1 MDFSVVVIL
10 CTLIL
15 SAFFSGMEIAY
26 VSSNKLKLE
35 LDKQSNS
42 FVSNMLEKIL
52 HSPSRFIATMLVGNN
67 ISLVV
72 YGICMAKILEP
83 KIEVFTQS
91 SFLVL
96 LIQTLIS
103 TLIILVSAEFLP
115 KAFFR
120 LNPNRFLKAG
130 IVPLVIFYY
139 LLSPIVSITLY
150 LSKKGLKILGMALV
164 EDSPVFG
171 KIDLEEYLKLH
182 IDDREN
188 KNLDVEVHILQNAL
202 DFSNVK
208 IRECMLPRTEI
219 VAIDVTKSIEDLR
232 DIFISTK
239 LSKVL
244 IYKENIDKIIGYA
257 HSNEMF
263 TSPKDIKSILIPI
276 PYVPESMLAIDLLE
290 LFIKKRKG
298 VAVVVDEF
306 GGTSG
311 MITVEDVV
319 EEILGDIEDEHD
331 NETELEKQL
340 NEYTF
345 KFSARLEIDY
355 LNDKYHFNLPKSEE
369 YETLGG
375 LLICYLEEIPE
386 KNTEI
391 SIGDYQFLIEEVS
404 NNKIDEIT
412 IVKTE

>member
-1 MDFSVVVIL
+1 MNSWIIIFASVL
-10 CTLIL
+10 L

-26 VSSNKLKLE
+26 ISSNKLKLE

-42 FVSNMLEKIL
+42 IVARLLKKIL
-52 HSPSRFIATMLVGNN
+52 HSPSKYIATMLVGNN

-72 YGICMAKILEP
+72 YGITMAEILEP
-83 KIEVFTQS
+83 KIELYTQS

-103 TLIILVSAEFLP
+103 TLIILVTAEFLP

-120 LNPNRFLKAG
+120 LNPNRFLK
-130 IVPLVIFYY
+130 ILVVPLY
-139 LLSPIVSITLY
+139 LFHFLLGPIVSVTLF
-150 LSKKGLKILGMALV
+150 LSKRGLKLFGLVLV

-171 KIDLEEYLKLH
+171 KVDLEEYLKLH
-182 IDDREN
+182 TNEVEY
-188 KNLDVEVHILQNAL
+188 KNLDVEVQILQNAL

-208 IRECMLPRTEI
+208 VRECMLPRTEI
-219 VAIDVTKSIEDLR
+219 VAIEVSKPIEDLLK
-232 DIFISTK
+232 IFIDTK

-244 IYKENIDKIIGYA
+244 IYKDNIDKIIGYA

-263 TSPKDIKSILIPI
+263 KSPQNIKSILIPI
-276 PYVPESMLAIDLLE
+276 SYVPESMMANDMLE
-290 LFIKKRKG
+290 LFIKERKG

-311 MITVEDVV
+311 MLTIEDVV
-319 EEILGDIEDEHD
+319 EEILGEIEDEHD
-331 NETELEKQL
+331 SEKDLEIKIDDL
-340 NEYTF
+340 NYR
-345 KFSARLEIDY
+345 FSARLEIDY
-355 LNDKYHFNLPKSEE
+355 LNDKYHFDLPRSEE

-375 LLICYLEEIPE
+375 LLISHLEDIPE

-391 SIGDYQFLIEEVS
+391 YIGNYTIVVEEVS
-404 NNKIDEIT
+404 DTKIESVSL
-412 IVKTE
+412 VKTD

>member
-1 MDFSVVVIL
+1 
-10 CTLIL
+10 
-15 SAFFSGMEIAY
+15 
-26 VSSNKLKLE
+26 
-35 LDKQSNS
+35 
-42 FVSNMLEKIL
+42 
-52 HSPSRFIATMLVGNN
+52 
-67 ISLVV
+67 
-72 YGICMAKILEP
+72 
-83 KIEVFTQS
+83 
-91 SFLVL
+91 L
-96 LIQTLIS
+96 L
-103 TLIILVSAEFLP
+103 ILVSAEFLP

-130 IVPLVIFYY
+130 VAPLAFFYY
-139 LLSPIVSITLY
+139 SLAPIVSITLY
-150 LSKKGLKILGMALV
+150 LSKKGLRLLGMALV

-182 IDDREN
+182 IDDIEN

-208 IRECMLPRTEI
+208 VRECMLPRTEI
-219 VAIDVTKSIEDLR
+219 VAIEVSKPIQELS
-232 DIFISTK
+232 DIFIKTK

-244 IYKENIDKIIGYA
+244 IYKDNIDKIIGYA

-263 TSPKDIKSILIPI
+263 TSPKNIKSILIPI
-276 PYVPESMLAIDLLE
+276 PYVPESMLAIDMLE

-311 MITVEDVV
+311 MLTVEDVV

-331 NETELEKQL
+331 NESELEKQL
-340 NEYTF
+340 NETTY

-355 LNDKYHFNLPKSEE
+355 LNDKYHFDLPKSEE

-375 LLICYLEEIPE
+375 LLISYLEEIPE

-391 SIGDYQFLIEEVS
+391 SIGNYQFLIEEVS

>member
-1 MDFSVVVIL
+1 MTVWYIIIISIL
-10 CTLIL
+10 L

-35 LDKQSNS
+35 FDKQSNS
-42 FVSNMLEKIL
+42 FVSSMLQKLL

-67 ISLVV
+67 ISLVI

-91 SFLVL
+91 PFLVL
-96 LIQTLIS
+96 LIQTLVS
-103 TLIILVSAEFLP
+103 TLLILVSAEFLP

-130 IVPLVIFYY
+130 VAPLAFFYY
-139 LLSPIVSITLY
+139 SLAPIVSITLY
-150 LSKKGLKILGMALV
+150 LSKKGLKILGMALI

-182 IDDREN
+182 IDDIEN

-208 IRECMLPRTEI
+208 VRECMLPRTEI
-219 VAIDVTKSIEDLR
+219 VAVEVSKPIEELR
-232 DIFISTK
+232 DIFIKTK

-244 IYKENIDKIIGYA
+244 IYQDNIDKIIGYA

-263 TSPKDIKSILIPI
+263 TSPKNIKSILIPI
-276 PYVPESMLAIDLLE
+276 PYVPESMLAIDMLE

-311 MITVEDVV
+311 MLTVEDVV

-331 NETELEKQL
+331 NENELEKQL
-340 NEYTF
+340 NETTY

-355 LNDKYHFNLPKSEE
+355 LNDKYHFDLPKSEE

-375 LLICYLEEIPE
+375 LLISYLEEIPE

>member
-1 MDFSVVVIL
+1 MTVWSIIIISIL
-10 CTLIL
+10 L

-42 FVSNMLEKIL
+42 FVSSMLQKLL

-67 ISLVV
+67 ISLVI

-91 SFLVL
+91 PFLVL
-96 LIQTLIS
+96 LIQTLVS
-103 TLIILVSAEFLP
+103 TLLILVSAEFLP

-130 IVPLVIFYY
+130 VAPLAFFYY
-139 LLSPIVSITLY
+139 SLAPIVSITLY
-150 LSKKGLKILGMALV
+150 LSKKGLRILGMALI

-182 IDDREN
+182 IDDIEN

-208 IRECMLPRTEI
+208 VRECMLPRTEI
-219 VAIDVTKSIEDLR
+219 VAIEVSKPIQELS
-232 DIFISTK
+232 DIFIKTK

-244 IYKENIDKIIGYA
+244 IYKDNIDKIIGYA

-263 TSPKDIKSILIPI
+263 TSPKNIKSILIPI
-276 PYVPESMLAIDLLE
+276 PYVPESMLAIDMLE

-311 MITVEDVV
+311 MLTVEDVV

-331 NETELEKQL
+331 NENELEKQL
-340 NEYTF
+340 NETTY

-355 LNDKYHFNLPKSEE
+355 LNDKYHFDLPKSEE

-375 LLICYLEEIPE
+375 LLISYLEEIPE

-391 SIGDYQFLIEEVS
+391 SIGNYQFLIEEVS

>member
-1 MDFSVVVIL
+1 MTVWFIIIISIL
-10 CTLIL
+10 L

-42 FVSNMLEKIL
+42 YVSSMLQKLL

-67 ISLVV
+67 ISLVI

-91 SFLVL
+91 PFLVL
-96 LIQTLIS
+96 LIQTLVS
-103 TLIILVSAEFLP
+103 TLLILVSAEFLP

-130 IVPLVIFYY
+130 VAPLAFFYY
-139 LLSPIVSITLY
+139 SLAPIVSITLY
-150 LSKKGLKILGMALV
+150 LSKKGLRILGMALI

-182 IDDREN
+182 IDDIEN

-208 IRECMLPRTEI
+208 VRECMLPRTEI
-219 VAIDVTKSIEDLR
+219 VAIEVSKPIEELR
-232 DIFISTK
+232 DIFIKTK

-244 IYKENIDKIIGYA
+244 IYQDNIDKIIGYA

-263 TSPKDIKSILIPI
+263 KSPKNIKSILIPI
-276 PYVPESMLAIDLLE
+276 PYVPESMLAIDMLE

-311 MITVEDVV
+311 MLTVEDVV

-331 NETELEKQL
+331 NENELEKQL
-340 NEYTF
+340 NETTY

-355 LNDKYHFNLPKSEE
+355 LNDKYHFDLPKSEE

-375 LLICYLEEIPE
+375 LLISYLEEIPE

>member
-1 MDFSVVVIL
+1 MTIWSIIL
-10 CTLIL
+10 ITIIL

-83 KIEVFTQS
+83 NIEVFTQS

-375 LLICYLEEIPE
+375 LLISYLEEIPE

>member
-1 MDFSVVVIL
+1 MTVWSIIIISIL
-10 CTLIL
+10 L

-42 FVSNMLEKIL
+42 FVSSMLQKLL

-67 ISLVV
+67 ISLVI

-91 SFLVL
+91 PFLVL
-96 LIQTLIS
+96 LIQTLVS
-103 TLIILVSAEFLP
+103 TLLILVSAEFLP

-130 IVPLVIFYY
+130 VAPLAFFYY
-139 LLSPIVSITLY
+139 SLAPIVSITLY
-150 LSKKGLKILGMALV
+150 LSKKGLRLLGMALV

-182 IDDREN
+182 IDDIEN

-208 IRECMLPRTEI
+208 VRECMLPRTEI
-219 VAIDVTKSIEDLR
+219 VAIEVSKPIEELR
-232 DIFISTK
+232 DIFIKTK

-244 IYKENIDKIIGYA
+244 IYQDNIDKIIGYA

-263 TSPKDIKSILIPI
+263 KSPKNIKSILIPI
-276 PYVPESMLAIDLLE
+276 PYVPESMLAIDMLE

-311 MITVEDVV
+311 MLTVEDVV

-331 NETELEKQL
+331 NENELEKQL
-340 NEYTF
+340 NETTY

-355 LNDKYHFNLPKSEE
+355 LNDKYHFDLPKSEE

-375 LLICYLEEIPE
+375 LLISYLEEIPE

>member
-1 MDFSVVVIL
+1 MTIWSIIL
-10 CTLIL
+10 ITIIL

-130 IVPLVIFYY
+130 IGPLVIFYY

>member
-1 MDFSVVVIL
+1 MTVWSIIIISIL
-10 CTLIL
+10 L

-42 FVSNMLEKIL
+42 FVSSMLQKLL

-67 ISLVV
+67 ISLVI

-91 SFLVL
+91 PFLVL
-96 LIQTLIS
+96 LIQTLVS
-103 TLIILVSAEFLP
+103 TLLILVSAEFLP

-130 IVPLVIFYY
+130 VAPLAFFYY
-139 LLSPIVSITLY
+139 SLAPIVSITLY

-182 IDDREN
+182 IDDIEN

-208 IRECMLPRTEI
+208 VRECMLPRTEI
-219 VAIDVTKSIEDLR
+219 VAVEVSKPIEELR
-232 DIFISTK
+232 DIFIKTK

-244 IYKENIDKIIGYA
+244 IYQDNIDKIIGYA

-263 TSPKDIKSILIPI
+263 TSPKNIKSILIPI
-276 PYVPESMLAIDLLE
+276 PYVPESMLAIDMLE

-311 MITVEDVV
+311 MLTVEDVV

-331 NETELEKQL
+331 NENELEKQL
-340 NEYTF
+340 NETTY

-355 LNDKYHFNLPKSEE
+355 LNDKYYFDLPKSEE

-375 LLICYLEEIPE
+375 LLISYLEEIPE

-391 SIGDYQFLIEEVS
+391 SIGNYQFLIEEVS

>member
-1 MDFSVVVIL
+1 MTIWSIIL
-10 CTLIL
+10 ITIIL

-96 LIQTLIS
+96 IIQTLIS

-375 LLICYLEEIPE
+375 LLISYLEEIPE

>member
-1 MDFSVVVIL
+1 
-10 CTLIL
+10 
-15 SAFFSGMEIAY
+15 
-26 VSSNKLKLE
+26 
-35 LDKQSNS
+35 
-42 FVSNMLEKIL
+42 
-52 HSPSRFIATMLVGNN
+52 
-67 ISLVV
+67 
-72 YGICMAKILEP
+72 
-83 KIEVFTQS
+83 
-91 SFLVL
+91 
-96 LIQTLIS
+96 
-103 TLIILVSAEFLP
+103 
-115 KAFFR
+115 
-120 LNPNRFLKAG
+120 
-130 IVPLVIFYY
+130 
-139 LLSPIVSITLY
+139 
-150 LSKKGLKILGMALV
+150 MALI

-182 IDDREN
+182 IDDIEN

-208 IRECMLPRTEI
+208 VRECMLPRTEI
-219 VAIDVTKSIEDLR
+219 VAVEVSKPIEELR
-232 DIFISTK
+232 DIFIKTK

-244 IYKENIDKIIGYA
+244 IYQDNIDKIIGYA

-263 TSPKDIKSILIPI
+263 TSPKNIKSILIPI
-276 PYVPESMLAIDLLE
+276 PYVPESMLAIDMLE

-311 MITVEDVV
+311 MLTVEDVV

-331 NETELEKQL
+331 NENELEKQL
-340 NEYTF
+340 NETTY

-355 LNDKYHFNLPKSEE
+355 LNDKYHFDLPKSEE

-375 LLICYLEEIPE
+375 LLISYLEEIPE

>member
-1 MDFSVVVIL
+1 MTVWSIIIISIL
-10 CTLIL
+10 L

-26 VSSNKLKLE
+26 VTSNKLKLE

-42 FVSNMLEKIL
+42 FVSSMLQKLL

-67 ISLVV
+67 ISLVI

-91 SFLVL
+91 PFLVL
-96 LIQTLIS
+96 LIQTLVS
-103 TLIILVSAEFLP
+103 TLLILVSAEFLP

-120 LNPNRFLKAG
+120 LNPNRFLKVGVA
-130 IVPLVIFYY
+130 PLAFFYY
-139 LLSPIVSITLY
+139 SLAPIVSITLY
-150 LSKKGLKILGMALV
+150 LSKKGLKILGIALI

-182 IDDREN
+182 IDDVEN
-188 KNLDVEVHILQNAL
+188 KNLNVEVHILQNAL

-208 IRECMLPRTEI
+208 VRECMLPRTEI
-219 VAIDVTKSIEDLR
+219 VAVEVSKPIEELR
-232 DIFISTK
+232 HTFIKTK

-244 IYKENIDKIIGYA
+244 IYEDNIDKIIGFT

-263 TSPKDIKSILIPI
+263 KYPKNIKSILIPI

-311 MITVEDVV
+311 MLTVEDVV

-331 NETELEKQL
+331 NEHELEKQL
-340 NEYTF
+340 NETTY

-355 LNDKYHFNLPKSEE
+355 LNDKYYFDLPKSEE

-375 LLICYLEEIPE
+375 LLISYLEEIPE

-391 SIGDYQFLIEEVS
+391 SIGNYQFLIEEVS

>member
-1 MDFSVVVIL
+1 MTVWYIIIISIL
-10 CTLIL
+10 L

-42 FVSNMLEKIL
+42 FVSSMLQKLL

-67 ISLVV
+67 ISLVI

-91 SFLVL
+91 PFLVL
-96 LIQTLIS
+96 LIQTLVS
-103 TLIILVSAEFLP
+103 TLLILVSAEFLP

-130 IVPLVIFYY
+130 VAPLAFFYY
-139 LLSPIVSITLY
+139 SLAPIVSITLY
-150 LSKKGLKILGMALV
+150 LSKKGLKILGMALI

-182 IDDREN
+182 IDDIEN

-208 IRECMLPRTEI
+208 VRECMLPRTEI
-219 VAIDVTKSIEDLR
+219 VAVEVSKPIEELR
-232 DIFISTK
+232 DIFIKTK

-244 IYKENIDKIIGYA
+244 IYQDNIDKIIGYA

-263 TSPKDIKSILIPI
+263 TSPKNIKSILIPI
-276 PYVPESMLAIDLLE
+276 PYVPESMLAIDMLE

-311 MITVEDVV
+311 MLTVEDVV

-331 NETELEKQL
+331 NENELEKQL
-340 NEYTF
+340 NETTY

-355 LNDKYHFNLPKSEE
+355 LNDKYHFDLPKSEE

-375 LLICYLEEIPE
+375 LLISYLEEIPE

>member
-1 MDFSVVVIL
+1 MTFWSIIIISIL
-10 CTLIL
+10 L

-42 FVSNMLEKIL
+42 FVSSMLQKLL

-67 ISLVV
+67 ISLVI

-91 SFLVL
+91 PFLVL
-96 LIQTLIS
+96 LIQTLVS
-103 TLIILVSAEFLP
+103 TLLILVSAEFLP

-130 IVPLVIFYY
+130 VAPLVFFYY
-139 LLSPIVSITLY
+139 SLAPIVSITLY

-182 IDDREN
+182 IDDIEN

-208 IRECMLPRTEI
+208 VRECMLPRTEI
-219 VAIDVTKSIEDLR
+219 VAVEVSKPIEELR
-232 DIFISTK
+232 DIFIKTK

-244 IYKENIDKIIGYA
+244 IYEDNIDKIIGYA

-263 TSPKDIKSILIPI
+263 TSPKNIKSILIPI
-276 PYVPESMLAIDLLE
+276 PYVPESMLAIDMLE

-311 MITVEDVV
+311 MLTVEDVV

-331 NETELEKQL
+331 NENELEKQL
-340 NEYTF
+340 NETTY

-355 LNDKYHFNLPKSEE
+355 LNDKYHFDLPKSEE

-375 LLICYLEEIPE
+375 LLISYLEEIPE

-391 SIGDYQFLIEEVS
+391 SIGNYQFLIEEVS

>member
-1 MDFSVVVIL
+1 MTVWSIIIISIL
-10 CTLIL
+10 L

-42 FVSNMLEKIL
+42 FVSSMLQKLL

-67 ISLVV
+67 ISLVI

-91 SFLVL
+91 PFLVL
-96 LIQTLIS
+96 LIQTLVS
-103 TLIILVSAEFLP
+103 TLLILVSAEFLP

-130 IVPLVIFYY
+130 VAPLAFFYY
-139 LLSPIVSITLY
+139 SLAPIVSITLY

-182 IDDREN
+182 IDDIEN

-208 IRECMLPRTEI
+208 VRECMLPRTEI
-219 VAIDVTKSIEDLR
+219 VAVEVSKPIVELR
-232 DIFISTK
+232 DIFIKTK

-244 IYKENIDKIIGYA
+244 IYQDNIDKIIGYA

-263 TSPKDIKSILIPI
+263 TSPKNIKSILIPI
-276 PYVPESMLAIDLLE
+276 PYVPESMLAIDMLE

-311 MITVEDVV
+311 MLTVEDVV

-331 NETELEKQL
+331 NENELEKQL
-340 NEYTF
+340 NETTY

-355 LNDKYHFNLPKSEE
+355 LNDKYHFDLPKSEE

-375 LLICYLEEIPE
+375 LLISYLEEIPE

-391 SIGDYQFLIEEVS
+391 SIGNYQFLIEEVS

>member
-1 MDFSVVVIL
+1 MTVWSIIL
-10 CTLIL
+10 ITIIL

-42 FVSNMLEKIL
+42 FVSNMLQKL
-52 HSPSRFIATMLVGNN
+52 SHSPSRFIATMLVGNN
-67 ISLVV
+67 ISLVI

-83 KIEVFTQS
+83 KIEIYTQS
-91 SFLVL
+91 PFLVL
-96 LIQTLIS
+96 LIQTFIS
-103 TLIILVSAEFLP
+103 TLLILVSAEFLP

-130 IVPLVIFYY
+130 IGPLAFFYY
-139 LLSPIVSITLY
+139 LLAPIVSITLY

-182 IDDREN
+182 IDDIEN

-208 IRECMLPRTEI
+208 VRECMLPRTEI
-219 VAIDVTKSIEDLR
+219 VAIELSKPIEELR
-232 DIFISTK
+232 DIFIKTK

-244 IYKENIDKIIGYA
+244 IYKDNIDKIIGYA

-263 TSPKDIKSILIPI
+263 TSPKNIKSILIPI
-276 PYVPESMLAIDLLE
+276 PYVPESMLAIDMLE

-311 MITVEDVV
+311 MLTVEDVV

-331 NETELEKQL
+331 NENALEKQL
-340 NEYTF
+340 NETTF

-375 LLICYLEEIPE
+375 LLISHLEEIPD

>member
-1 MDFSVVVIL
+1 MTVWYIIIISIL
-10 CTLIL
+10 L

-42 FVSNMLEKIL
+42 FVSSMLQKLL

-67 ISLVV
+67 ISLVI

-91 SFLVL
+91 PFLVL
-96 LIQTLIS
+96 LIQTLVS
-103 TLIILVSAEFLP
+103 TLLILVSAEFLP

-130 IVPLVIFYY
+130 VAPLAFFYY
-139 LLSPIVSITLY
+139 SLAPIVSITLY
-150 LSKKGLKILGMALV
+150 LSKKGLKILGMALI

-182 IDDREN
+182 IDDIEN

-208 IRECMLPRTEI
+208 VRECMLPRTEI
-219 VAIDVTKSIEDLR
+219 VAVEVSKPIEELR
-232 DIFISTK
+232 DIFIKTK

-244 IYKENIDKIIGYA
+244 IYQDNIDKIIGYA

-263 TSPKDIKSILIPI
+263 TFPKNIKSILIPI
-276 PYVPESMLAIDLLE
+276 PYVPESMLAIDMLE

-311 MITVEDVV
+311 MLTVEDVV

-331 NETELEKQL
+331 NENELEKQL
-340 NEYTF
+340 NETTY

-355 LNDKYHFNLPKSEE
+355 LNDKYHFDLPKSEE

-375 LLICYLEEIPE
+375 LLISYLEEIPE

>member
-1 MDFSVVVIL
+1 MTVWYIIIISIL
-10 CTLIL
+10 L

-42 FVSNMLEKIL
+42 FVSSMLQKLL

-67 ISLVV
+67 ISLVI

-91 SFLVL
+91 PFLVL
-96 LIQTLIS
+96 LIQTLVS
-103 TLIILVSAEFLP
+103 TLLILVSAEFLP

-130 IVPLVIFYY
+130 VAPLAFFYY
-139 LLSPIVSITLY
+139 SLAPIVSITLC
-150 LSKKGLKILGMALV
+150 LSKKGLKILGMALI

-182 IDDREN
+182 IDDIEN

-208 IRECMLPRTEI
+208 VRECMLPRTEI
-219 VAIDVTKSIEDLR
+219 VAVEVSKPIEELR
-232 DIFISTK
+232 DIFIKTK

-244 IYKENIDKIIGYA
+244 IYQDNIDKIIGYA

-263 TSPKDIKSILIPI
+263 TFPKNIKSILIPI
-276 PYVPESMLAIDLLE
+276 PYVPESMLAIDMLE

-311 MITVEDVV
+311 MLTVEDVV

-331 NETELEKQL
+331 NENELEKQL
-340 NEYTF
+340 NETTY

-355 LNDKYHFNLPKSEE
+355 LNDKYHFDLPKSEE

-375 LLICYLEEIPE
+375 LLISYLEEIPE

>member
-1 MDFSVVVIL
+1 MTIWSIIL
-10 CTLIL
+10 LTIIL

-42 FVSNMLEKIL
+42 YVSSMLEKL
-52 HSPSRFIATMLVGNN
+52 LRSPSRFIATMLVGNN

-83 KIEVFTQS
+83 KIETYTQS
-91 SFLVL
+91 PFLVL
-96 LIQTLIS
+96 FIQTFVS

-120 LNPNRFLKAG
+120 LNPNRFLKACV
-130 IVPLVIFYY
+130 VPLAFFYY
-139 LLSPIVSITLY
+139 LLAPIVSITLF
-150 LSKKGLKILGMALV
+150 LSKKGLKIIGMALV

-182 IDDREN
+182 IDDIEN

-219 VAIDVTKSIEDLR
+219 VAIEVTKSIDELR
-232 DIFISTK
+232 DIFIKTK

-244 IYKENIDKIIGYA
+244 IYKDNIDQIIGYA

-263 TSPKDIKSILIPI
+263 TSPKNIKSILIPI
-276 PYVPESMLAIDLLE
+276 PYVPESMLAIDMLE

-331 NETELEKQL
+331 TETELEKQL
-340 NEYTF
+340 STNTF

-355 LNDKYHFNLPKSEE
+355 VNDKYHFNLPKSEE

-375 LLICYLEEIPE
+375 LLISYLEEIPE
-386 KNTEI
+386 KDTEI

-412 IVKTE
+412 IVKTD

>member
-1 MDFSVVVIL
+1 MTIWSIIL
-10 CTLIL
+10 ITIIL